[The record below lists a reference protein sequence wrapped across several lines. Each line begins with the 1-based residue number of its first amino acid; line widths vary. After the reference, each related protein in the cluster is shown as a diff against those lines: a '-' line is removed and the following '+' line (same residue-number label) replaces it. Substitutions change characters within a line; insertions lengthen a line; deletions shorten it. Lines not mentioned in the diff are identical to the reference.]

1 MLPGNFK
8 LTCQSDGIIFG
19 TDDLQLSRTWV
30 GFIRD
35 AIDLH
40 VQCRKTLRK
49 DSSKRTPIRKKD
61 MKKFGADYVLSPQ
74 KRKCVSKQRFKILEQ
89 GF

>member
-8 LTCQSDGIIFG
+8 LTCQNDGIIFAS
-19 TDDLQLSRTWV
+19 DDLHLSRNWV

-61 MKKFGADYVLSPQ
+61 MKKFGSDYVLSPN
-74 KRKCVSKQRFKILEQ
+74 KRKCVSSCACSLDSD
-89 GF
+89 